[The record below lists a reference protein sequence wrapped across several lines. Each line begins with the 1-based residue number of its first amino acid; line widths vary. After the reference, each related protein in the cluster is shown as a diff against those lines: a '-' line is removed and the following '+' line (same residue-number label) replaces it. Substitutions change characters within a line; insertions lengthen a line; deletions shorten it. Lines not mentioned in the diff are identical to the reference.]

1 MDRFEVKIFIDS
13 NVLLA
18 AVLRDHGSHAR
29 AFSLLERIQ
38 SGKDDG
44 YVAAHSLAEMYSAL
58 TRMPAPFRH
67 SPDEAL
73 QSVEENVVKYFH
85 VIALTAGD
93 YVEVLRSVVAR
104 GVHGGAT
111 YDALILK
118 AAEKAKVSRIFTFN
132 LKHFEAIADQRL
144 AELLVSP

>member
-1 MDRFEVKIFIDS
+1 M
-13 NVLLA
+13 A

-29 AFSLLERIQ
+29 AFSVLERVQ
-38 SGKDDG
+38 NGKDDG
-44 YVAAHSLAEMYSAL
+44 YVSAHSLAEMYSAL
-58 TRMPAPFRH
+58 TRMPGPFRH

-85 VIALTAGD
+85 LVALTAGE
-93 YVEVLRSVVAR
+93 YVEALHGVVAR

-118 AAEKAKVSRIFTFN
+118 AAEKA
-132 LKHFEAIADQRL
+132 
-144 AELLVSP
+144 